1 MWQQRGGAIY
11 LQATSFLD
19 LQSSQLHSNVAQ
31 LGGGIYATHSSQ
43 LILSEVNITANQV
56 NVIESFFSPLCRLQ
70 LELV

>member
-43 LILSEVNITANQV
+43 LILSEVNYS
-56 NVIESFFSPLCRLQ
+56 EPSECY
-70 LELV
+70 